1 METVIEKVRQ
11 ERERQ
16 NKKWGEQNH
25 DDYRWLA
32 ILTEEVGELAQAI
45 LHDEFGGS
53 HAGTAQH
60 ELIHVAA
67 VAVQWLECMERRQ
80 LTMRALALPKAEPQF
95 KPCPF
100 CGTLLRVVEIPE
112 SASQ

>member
-1 METVIEKVRQ
+1 MENVLNQIRA

-45 LHDEFGGS
+45 LHNEFGGS
-53 HAGTAQH
+53 HAGTSKT
-60 ELIHVAA
+60 ELVHVAA
-67 VAVQWLECMERRQ
+67 VAVQWLECMERLERTQ
-80 LTMRALALPKAEPQF
+80 H
-95 KPCPF
+95 
-100 CGTLLRVVEIPE
+100 TLDLSCNGSKVNPL
-112 SASQ
+112 SNG

>member
-1 METVIEKVRQ
+1 MEDVLNQIRA

-53 HAGTAQH
+53 HAGTAKN
-60 ELIHVAA
+60 ELVHVAA

-80 LTMRALALPKAEPQF
+80 LTKRALDGAE
-95 KPCPF
+95 CVCENHTDNDGWRCNV
-100 CGTLLRVVEIPE
+100 CGLLSPHR
-112 SASQ
+112 Q